1 MVAMTDL
8 KDIAPKFVE
17 LAHRIVWCS
26 AASVDTRGRP
36 FTRILHPIWQWDGM
50 RLTGWIATAPTALKR
65 AHLAKS
71 PNLSLSY
78 WTPTHDTAQAECR
91 AEWFLD
97 LPTRERVWNLLKNA
111 PAPVGCDP
119 AMIPGWTSPAVDA
132 FAALRLE
139 PWRIRMLPG
148 SALATGQGGLRW
160 RE

>member
-1 MVAMTDL
+1 MTDL

-26 AASVDTRGRP
+26 AASVDSRGRP
-36 FTRILHPIWQWDGM
+36 FTRILHPVWLWDGA
-50 RLTGWIATAPTALKR
+50 RLTGWIATAPTPLKR

-91 AEWFLD
+91 AELFFD
-97 LPTRERVWNLLKNA
+97 LPTRERVWNLLKDA
-111 PAPVGCDP
+111 PAPVGYDP
-119 AMIPGWTSPAVDA
+119 AIIPGWTSPAVDA
-132 FAALRLE
+132 FAALRVE

-160 RE
+160 QE